1 MKDHNDEIDIK
12 FDVLNADVEAKIALI
27 QQETLLNYE
36 KMIKIVDDAA
46 DLDEGQDDVF
56 EDMEKD
62 ALSIWI

>member
-12 FDVLNADVEAKIALI
+12 FDALNADVEAKIALI
-27 QQETLLNYE
+27 QQETVLNYE

-62 ALSIWI
+62 ALSI

>member
-27 QQETLLNYE
+27 QQETVLNYE

-62 ALSIWI
+62 ALSI

>member
-62 ALSIWI
+62 ALSI